1 MFVLFLHCF
10 VTRRCVLTQIRHSNV
25 VSLTSLKK
33 KQRETERQIAK
44 MVLQKRLKT

>member
-33 KQRETERQIAK
+33 KTERDRATDSENGFTK
-44 MVLQKRLKT
+44 KT